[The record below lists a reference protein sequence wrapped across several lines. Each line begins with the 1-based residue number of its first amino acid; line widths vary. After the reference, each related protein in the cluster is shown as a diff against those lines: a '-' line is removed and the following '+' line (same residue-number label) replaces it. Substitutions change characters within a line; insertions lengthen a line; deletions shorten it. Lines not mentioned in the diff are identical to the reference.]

1 MKTNQKIESFLRRR
15 GFTHPDVRCLVRNQL
30 YLAAGACVFAVM
42 ATGSALWAHALA
54 PWAMAFAAGT
64 LLITFNFWSL
74 AKFGQHLVYMRKGA
88 IMSLLIRFYFRL
100 LLTGVALY
108 GLIAYCNFSTIAL
121 LAGLSTVV
129 ANAIF
134 WGVAGL
140 RQKVKEA

>member
-15 GFTHPDVRCLVRNQL
+15 GFTHPDIRCLVRNQL
-30 YLAAGACVFAVM
+30 YLALGACVFAVM
-42 ATGSALWAHALA
+42 ATGSAQWTNILT

-64 LLITFNFWSL
+64 LLISINFWSL

-88 IMSLLIRFYFRL
+88 VTSLLIRFYLRL
-100 LLTGVALY
+100 ILTGVALY
-108 GLIAYCNFSTIAL
+108 GLIAYCNLPIVAI

-129 ANAIF
+129 VNAIF